1 MLWPPP
7 SRPVTPLSPL
17 RYLLVIP
24 ALLALAPA
32 ASTVTAQDR
41 KVVYPHA
48 VFWSKVE
55 INDIFDNGKW
65 GWGIDGVYR
74 RKNEEGSGGMFDA
87 PLRESVRPWV
97 HYQVSPSARFSV
109 SPLGYMHTN
118 EYVATPEDRE
128 REPYHE
134 LRTTLQFFHHHKQL
148 DGRLMHTWRYRYELR
163 WQERPGQD
171 DYRYSNR
178 FRFRY
183 RARYMVNS
191 DNFYEDGTVYLM
203 ASNEIG
209 LNLGR
214 EVVWNTFN
222 QNRLYAGV
230 GVRFLNAVRAEARY
244 VDRIRTRGAT
254 GFEFDHGRG
263 LMLAVYIDQL
273 RNVGKKDIPPVR
285 FVE

>member
-1 MLWPPP
+1 MPVPPH
-7 SRPVTPLSPL
+7 R
-17 RYLLVIP
+17 IAIGA
-24 ALLALAPA
+24 ALLCVALASA
-32 ASTVTAQDR
+32 AGAQDR
-41 KVVYPHA
+41 KVVYPHE

-65 GWGIDGVYR
+65 GWGVDGVYR
-74 RKNEEGSGGMFDA
+74 RKNEEGRGGMFDA

-97 HYQVSPSARFSV
+97 HYQFSPNARFSV
-109 SPLGYMHTN
+109 SPLGYMHTT
-118 EYVATPEDRE
+118 EYVANPEDRE

-163 WQERPGQD
+163 WQEQAGRD
-171 DYRYSNR
+171 DYRYTNR

-183 RARYMVNS
+183 RARYMLNS

-214 EVVWNTFN
+214 PVVLNTFN

-230 GVRFLNAVRAEARY
+230 GVRFLNSVRAEARY
-244 VDRIRTRGAT
+244 VDRIRTRGST

-273 RNVGKKDIPPVR
+273 RNVGKKDIPSVR

>member
-1 MLWPPP
+1 MPLPPH
-7 SRPVTPLSPL
+7 RLAL
-17 RYLLVIP
+17 GA
-24 ALLALAPA
+24 ALLGAVLASA
-32 ASTVTAQDR
+32 AAAQDR
-41 KVVYPHA
+41 KVVYPHE

-74 RKNEEGSGGMFDA
+74 RKNEEGTGGMFDA

-97 HYQVSPSARFSV
+97 HYQLSPNARFSV

-118 EYVATPEDRE
+118 EYVAKPEDRE

-163 WQERPGQD
+163 WQEQAGRD
-171 DYRYSNR
+171 DYRYTNR

-183 RARYMVNS
+183 RARYMLNS

-214 EVVWNTFN
+214 EVVLNTFN

-230 GVRFLNAVRAEARY
+230 GVRFLNSVRAEARY
-244 VDRIRTRGAT
+244 VDRIRTRGST

>member
-1 MLWPPP
+1 M
-7 SRPVTPLSPL
+7 PL
-17 RYLLVIP
+17 RSVLGGLIASCLPLFVAP
-24 ALLALAPA
+24 ALL
-32 ASTVTAQDR
+32 VAQDR
-41 KVVYPHA
+41 KAVYPHA

-55 INDIFDNGKW
+55 VNDIVANGTW

-74 RKNEEGSGGMFDA
+74 RKNELGRGGMLDA

-97 HYQVSPSARFSV
+97 HYQVSPTARFSI
-109 SPLGYMHTN
+109 SPLGYMHTT
-118 EYVATPEDRE
+118 EYVAKPEDRA
-128 REPYHE
+128 RVPYHE
-134 LRTTLQFFHHHKQL
+134 WRSTLQLFHHHKQL

-178 FRFRY
+178 FRIRY
-183 RARYMVNS
+183 RARYMLNS
-191 DNFYEDGTVYLM
+191 DDFYEDGTVYLM

-209 LNLGR
+209 INMGR

-230 GVRFLNAVRAEARY
+230 GMRFLNSVRAEVRY
-244 VDRIRTRGAT
+244 VDRFRTRGAT

-263 LMLAVYIDQL
+263 VMLAMYVDQL